1 VDSTVVG
8 LMVERCL
15 RFFPGLAGI
24 TAIRVW
30 AGLRPYTPDLLPM
43 IGPAAEAP
51 GLFMAA
57 GHEGIGITEAPITGL
72 LISQMITG
80 AAPEVPVAMLT
91 PDRLARGVDHGDV

>member
-1 VDSTVVG
+1 
-8 LMVERCL
+8 
-15 RFFPGLAGI
+15 
-24 TAIRVW
+24 
-30 AGLRPYTPDLLPM
+30 
-43 IGPAAEAP
+43 
-51 GLFMAA
+51 MAA